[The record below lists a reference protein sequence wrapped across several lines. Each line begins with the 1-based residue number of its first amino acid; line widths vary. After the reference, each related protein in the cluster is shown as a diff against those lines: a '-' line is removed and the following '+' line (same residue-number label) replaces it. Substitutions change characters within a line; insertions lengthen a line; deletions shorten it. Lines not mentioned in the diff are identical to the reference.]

1 MCSDELCTSE
11 YTSSNGVALADVSTD
26 GKMNQLSISTVSG
39 FVDEIFYIQA
49 SNLALQENVL
59 KFEINICG
67 SEVLSLSSGSSV
79 DFILGEQDFNQVFLV
94 NVTSYFLN
102 NMWTQCPFTS
112 MNITGNSTLNVID
125 NSIHFFV
132 GEAIVPF

>member
-26 GKMNQLSISTVSG
+26 GKINQLSISTASG

-67 SEVLSLSSGSSV
+67 SEVLSLSSGSLV
-79 DFILGEQDFNQVFLV
+79 DFVLGEQDFNQVF
-94 NVTSYFLN
+94 
-102 NMWTQCPFTS
+102 
-112 MNITGNSTLNVID
+112 
-125 NSIHFFV
+125 
-132 GEAIVPF
+132 